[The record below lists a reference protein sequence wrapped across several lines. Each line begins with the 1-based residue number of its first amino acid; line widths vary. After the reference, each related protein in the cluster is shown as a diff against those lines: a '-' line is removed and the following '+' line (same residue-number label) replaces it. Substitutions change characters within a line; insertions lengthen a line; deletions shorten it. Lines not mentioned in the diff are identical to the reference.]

1 MSFLTRSGE
10 RREVVLR
17 KRLAGLVMCLSA
29 AALLLPATPA
39 AATKCAVDDVVADTV
54 RCTRLHICWETGI
67 CV

>member
-1 MSFLTRSGE
+1 M
-10 RREVVLR
+10 R

-39 AATKCAVDDVVADTV
+39 AATKCAVNDVVVDTV
-54 RCTRLHICWETGI
+54 RCTRLQLCWELGI

>member
-1 MSFLTRSGE
+1 M
-10 RREVVLR
+10 R

-39 AATKCAVDDVVADTV
+39 AATKCAVNDVVVDTV
-54 RCTRLHICWETGI
+54 RCTRYQICWELGI